1 MQEAKHKE
9 SRLDFQLER
18 FSFFSDGVFAIA
30 ITLLIIEIKVPAIEH
45 ATNEE
50 LWHSLSEMSLKFL
63 GFLISFAI
71 VGHYW
76 SVHHR
81 IFGYIQKYNA
91 TLLWLNLAF
100 LCTVVLLP
108 FSSGLIGEYS
118 SDLHLYIP
126 YVVYVVNVCLV
137 GLMNCILW
145 LYISNPKKSFLTH
158 TISNARIRLGVYRS
172 LVIPIV
178 FLFSLLIFFISP
190 VVSRFIPLIIPVFLH
205 FGLKGAEKKA
215 NLEDTDSEE
224 IMPGILEGEVE
235 TADIVEA
242 DIKTPYENDQS
253 RTS

>member
-45 ATNEE
+45 ATNED
-50 LWHSLSEMSLKFL
+50 LAHSLSEMSLKFI

-81 IFGYIQKYNA
+81 IFGYLQKYNT

-100 LCTVVLLP
+100 LCSVVLLP

-126 YVVYVVNVCLV
+126 YVVYVANVCLV
-137 GLMNCILW
+137 GLMNCVLW
-145 LYISNPKKSFLTH
+145 LYISNPKKAFLTH
-158 TISNARIRLGVYRS
+158 TISNARIRLGLYRS
-172 LVIPIV
+172 LVIPLV
-178 FLFSLLIFFISP
+178 FLLSLVVFFVSP
-190 VVSRFIPLIIPVFLH
+190 VISRFIPLIIPVILH
-205 FGLKGAEKKA
+205 WGLKGAERKA
-215 NLEDTDSEE
+215 NTDETESEN
-224 IMPGILEGEVE
+224 IIPGITGGDVEVSE
-235 TADIVEA
+235 VVEVDA
-242 DIKTPYENDQS
+242 NNRYQKD
-253 RTS
+253 

>member
-9 SRLDFQLER
+9 SRIDFQLER

-30 ITLLIIEIKVPAIEH
+30 ITLLIIEIKIPEIEH
-45 ATNEE
+45 ATNDE
-50 LWHSLSEMSLKFL
+50 LLHSLSEMSLKFL

-118 SDLHLYIP
+118 SDLHLYVP

-172 LVIPIV
+172 LVIPFV
-178 FLFSLLIFFISP
+178 FFFSLLIFFVSP
-190 VVSRFIPLIIPVFLH
+190 VVSRFIPLIIPIILH
-205 FGLKGAEKKA
+205 FGLKGAERRA
-215 NLEDTDSEE
+215 NREETDAEE

-235 TADIVEA
+235 TADVEEL
-242 DIKTPYENDQS
+242 DVKTSYENDQS